1 MNRYHHICFSFS
13 MDSLL
18 QLFSK
23 ECPARKMAVSLLPLT
38 EGRVGKESIPCPH
51 INHFWPSL
59 WMLRQEEASVANRH
73 CSASCKLLAGS
84 KTLLYV
90 PW

>member
-13 MDSLL
+13 MDSLR

-23 ECPARKMAVSLLPLT
+23 GCPAHKMAVSLLPLT
-38 EGRVGKESIPCPH
+38 EGRDGKESIPCPH

-59 WMLRQEEASVANRH
+59 WMLRQEASVAELSH
-73 CSASCKLLAGS
+73 CSASRKLLAGS
-84 KTLLYV
+84 KTSLYV
-90 PW
+90 PR